1 MSMSL
6 PNQWCSGQILKARS
20 QIGGPRV
27 LCPQM
32 SFSWHVLETSLCKQC
47 WVHGTCSHPMAAESL
62 SNKCLPC
69 ARPCFRDIRSEATS
83 YNRHDSTTYVLLVPE
98 ARDARACW
106 RRGCGYQPVT
116 WNMKF
121 GRRSYITR
129 QQRMFM
135 VMSEWSGPHHDSHTT
150 PRNAPVTSFK
160 TSMKSSASHV
170 LPVLSLRSLDPHFL
184 CLDGTIYVLS

>member
-83 YNRHDSTTYVLLVPE
+83 YNRHDSTTYVLLVAE

-116 WNMKF
+116 RNMKF

-135 VMSEWSGPHHDSHTT
+135 VMSEWSGPHLIATLLQGMLQSH
-150 PRNAPVTSFK
+150 PSRQAWNLLLHMFCQFFQW
-160 TSMKSSASHV
+160 
-170 LPVLSLRSLDPHFL
+170 DPWIHTF
-184 CLDGTIYVLS
+184 CV